1 MLVKY
6 NNNIIYFD
14 SCSYKLMSVVILCT
28 IDCENYVK
36 LVLSDLDEVIA
47 NPQLLEAQVSHSLLV
62 KVICLDKIITTN
74 M

>member
-1 MLVKY
+1 
-6 NNNIIYFD
+6 
-14 SCSYKLMSVVILCT
+14 MSIVILCT